1 MIDMKMFFCRFV
13 SFVLVS
19 GIACSMVF
27 AQKEYEKLFLKGN
40 LADKNKAVAEAQSYG
55 DGALALNAL
64 EFAVSARKILG
75 EDSELAELCV
85 TSVKSLS
92 LGNSKG
98 RESEVSS
105 ALCKVFRE
113 FSDERVRIAV
123 IDAFSDFSSAEAVLL
138 VNTYFNQ
145 RMENNEQMDEVLLK
159 SVLFMGNYG
168 NSYSFRLLFIADIL
182 DVWPT
187 YSENLSNSYGV
198 LADRHEGEILQI
210 LSTVPPERRIVILK
224 KISLN
229 KKISEKVRGIVA
241 ENALSSVIY
250 NGKEVKSKFSRE
262 DVELMLLSLE
272 VAAST
277 KWTRASSVSRD
288 CFEVLKSQYEDNQVS
303 EESFSLA
310 IRNLAAIGSQDIV
323 QALSLYLDSLN
334 KKAESNS
341 LSSNA
346 VVLSVI
352 ESLGE
357 LGDKSAFDYLLY
369 VTYLDYPAEVTDAAK
384 SALAKLKW

>member
-1 MIDMKMFFCRFV
+1 M
-13 SFVLVS
+13 
-19 GIACSMVF
+19 
-27 AQKEYEKLFLKGN
+27 
-40 LADKNKAVAEAQSYG
+40 
-55 DGALALNAL
+55 
-64 EFAVSARKILG
+64 
-75 EDSELAELCV
+75 
-85 TSVKSLS
+85 
-92 LGNSKG
+92 
-98 RESEVSS
+98 
-105 ALCKVFRE
+105 
-113 FSDERVRIAV
+113 
-123 IDAFSDFSSAEAVLL
+123 
-138 VNTYFNQ
+138 
-145 RMENNEQMDEVLLK
+145 
-159 SVLFMGNYG
+159 
-168 NSYSFRLLFIADIL
+168 
-182 DVWPT
+182 
-187 YSENLSNSYGV
+187 
-198 LADRHEGEILQI
+198 
-210 LSTVPPERRIVILK
+210 
-224 KISLN
+224 
-229 KKISEKVRGIVA
+229 
-241 ENALSSVIY
+241 SSVIY